1 MHQNIAYLFA
11 FFGLFLI
18 TCGVVSVLFL
28 GRKAKTAVMSGG
40 FFGLVALT
48 AGHFLNLSQTWALY
62 LGLTEAFLLTFI
74 FAWRA
79 STAFHTLMELVQA
92 KDQAAA
98 VKAKSIAFLI
108 IGTMFIMALFVLAV
122 SVAFLRQVLEGLG

>member
-1 MHQNIAYLFA
+1 MHQNIAYLYA

-28 GRKAKTAVMSGG
+28 GRKAKTAIMSGG

-48 AGHFLNLSQTWALY
+48 AGHFLNLSQPWALY

-92 KDQAAA
+92 NDQAA
-98 VKAKSIAFLI
+98 VRSKSIAFLI
-108 IGTMFIMALFVLAV
+108 IATMFIMALFVLAV
-122 SVAFLRQVLEGLG
+122 SVTFLRQVLEGLG